1 LFIQLSLSVI
11 VSLIYFSSN
20 DIAIIVILSLFGY
33 IFSSID
39 LIYITEFLIKHIK
52 STSINKNSVVVPVTT
67 NNKQENQN
75 INDNKGRA
83 FVHSILKYFINHL
96 IMIVL
101 TLTCSIV
108 PYLLIINSNY
118 SINSIYQIQSIL
130 LYICI
135 GLFLVCKILADL
147 NSVYI
152 FFGLI
157 RNPFYPINCIS
168 SMNLIQSA
176 KSINQKRM
184 FFIII
189 KYLRLILIKIIAP
202 LVMCAVVSLDCSIN
216 KTYQNNDQ
224 NYWRIICIL
233 RVFRWVIKNFLF
245 YFFTSFNI
253 QITIKCRF
261 GNQRFY
267 VYSKCL

>member
-1 LFIQLSLSVI
+1 MSAV

-33 IFSSID
+33 ILSSLD
-39 LIYITEFLIKHIK
+39 LIHFTEVLIKYIK
-52 STSINKNSVVVPVTT
+52 TKSLNKNSMVVPITT
-67 NNKQENQN
+67 NNKQDTEN
-75 INDNKGRA
+75 INNNNKNNNTSFSA
-83 FVHSILKYFINHL
+83 IKHL
-96 IMIVL
+96 IYHLVMIIL
-101 TLTCSIV
+101 TVVCAILPYILTV
-108 PYLLIINSNY
+108 NSNY
-118 SINSIYQIQSIL
+118 STNSIFQIETIL
-130 LYICI
+130 LYVCI

-168 SMNLIQSA
+168 NMNLSSSA
-176 KSINQKRM
+176 KSINEKRT

-202 LVMCAVVSLDCSIN
+202 LVMCAVISLDCSIN
-216 KTYQNNDQ
+216 KTYQNKEQ

-233 RVFRWVIKNFLF
+233 RSFRWVI
-245 YFFTSFNI
+245 T
-253 QITIKCRF
+253 
-261 GNQRFY
+261 
-267 VYSKCL
+267 